1 MISRWPAKASTCFP
15 FDEDAGDADRDCGAV
30 QLGHETALA
39 LRGRSHH
46 SSLVG
51 TIVAIIIAKM
61 HWNGQNNFM
70 SRPTSAALPRVA
82 RLLAELG
89 ENIRLARRRRGLSA
103 VLMAERAGMSRP
115 TLRAIERGD
124 AGVTLGA
131 VANVLHS
138 LGLEQDLAQ
147 LARADERGREL
158 QDAALAPRRSTRQKP
173 GRADGG

>member
-1 MISRWPAKASTCFP
+1 MFCCI
-15 FDEDAGDADRDCGAV
+15 
-30 QLGHETALA
+30 GHN
-39 LRGRSHH
+39 
-46 SSLVG
+46 
-51 TIVAIIIAKM
+51 I
-61 HWNGQNNFM
+61 FM
-70 SRPTSAALPRVA
+70 PRPTSAVQPRVA

-103 VLMAERAGMSRP
+103 QLLAERAGMSRP

-147 LARADERGREL
+147 LAHSDERGREL
-158 QDAALAPRRSTRQKP
+158 QDAALTPRRSARKTP
-173 GRADGG
+173 AE

>member
-1 MISRWPAKASTCFP
+1 M
-15 FDEDAGDADRDCGAV
+15 
-30 QLGHETALA
+30 
-39 LRGRSHH
+39 
-46 SSLVG
+46 
-51 TIVAIIIAKM
+51 AIIIAKYGCYG
-61 HWNGQNNFM
+61 HNNFM
-70 SRPTSAALPRVA
+70 SRPTSAVMPRVE

-103 VLMAERAGMSRP
+103 VLLAERAGMSRP

-147 LARADERGREL
+147 LGRADERGRDL
-158 QDAALAPRRSTRQKP
+158 QDAALGPRRSKRPKP
-173 GRADGG
+173 GGAHGA

>member
-1 MISRWPAKASTCFP
+1 
-15 FDEDAGDADRDCGAV
+15 
-30 QLGHETALA
+30 
-39 LRGRSHH
+39 
-46 SSLVG
+46 
-51 TIVAIIIAKM
+51 VAIIIANIGLEG
-61 HWNGQNNFM
+61 HNNFM
-70 SRPTSAALPRVA
+70 SRPTSAVLPRVE

-103 VLMAERAGMSRP
+103 VLLAERAGMSRP

-147 LARADERGREL
+147 LGRADERGREL
-158 QDAALAPRRSTRQKP
+158 QDAALGPRRSRRPKP
-173 GRADGG
+173 SGTHGP

>member
-1 MISRWPAKASTCFP
+1 VRSAESRFFSWVGGLH
-15 FDEDAGDADRDCGAV
+15 DEM
-30 QLGHETALA
+30 
-39 LRGRSHH
+39 
-46 SSLVG
+46 
-51 TIVAIIIAKM
+51 AIIIANFGKYG
-61 HWNGQNNFM
+61 HNIFM
-70 SRPTSAALPRVA
+70 SRPTSAVQPRVE

-103 VLMAERAGMSRP
+103 MLVAERSGMSRP

-131 VANVLHS
+131 IANVLHS

-158 QDAALAPRRSTRQKP
+158 QDAALAPRRSKRQKQA
-173 GRADGG
+173 GSDGS

>member
-1 MISRWPAKASTCFP
+1 M
-15 FDEDAGDADRDCGAV
+15 EN
-30 QLGHETALA
+30 
-39 LRGRSHH
+39 
-46 SSLVG
+46 
-51 TIVAIIIAKM
+51 IIAINLY
-61 HWNGQNNFM
+61 NGHNIFM
-70 SRPTSAALPRVA
+70 PRPTSAVQPRVA

-103 VLMAERAGMSRP
+103 QLVAERAGMSRP

-147 LARADERGREL
+147 LARSDERGREL
-158 QDAALAPRRSTRQKP
+158 QDASLAPRRSARKTP
-173 GRADGG
+173 AA

>member
-1 MISRWPAKASTCFP
+1 
-15 FDEDAGDADRDCGAV
+15 
-30 QLGHETALA
+30 
-39 LRGRSHH
+39 
-46 SSLVG
+46 
-51 TIVAIIIAKM
+51 
-61 HWNGQNNFM
+61 M
-70 SRPTSAALPRVA
+70 SRPTSEVQPRVE

-103 VLMAERAGMSRP
+103 VLLAERAGMSRP

-138 LGLEQDLAQ
+138 LGLERDLVQ

-158 QDAALAPRRSTRQKP
+158 QDAALAPRRSKRQKP
-173 GRADGG
+173 GHDGS